1 MRLAIVFASL
11 PLRSAAL
18 VVGLLALACLF
29 WPDSVSQPPDN
40 PLGRLDASTIPAGR
54 RPTDPPRELV
64 AVLGKAGGPPAEQ
77 LCSVAVSADG
87 RWIAAGTRRGAVRL
101 FDVPAL
107 RPLREWREYDVAV
120 TALDFAPDGL
130 SLITGGADGVI
141 RRWSLDG
148 AELPGGP
155 IPTHPGPVHAIAH
168 APGGRA
174 VATAAR
180 GGVRVWDVGP
190 GAWVAVGD
198 AVIADWPVWALAFS
212 PDGRR
217 LACGG
222 GGDNAVR
229 LLRVDGGRPAVE
241 AVLAGSDEF
250 QVRGLG
256 FAPDGAVA
264 SLNSDS
270 RGTIWAANGAEA
282 CGFRLAGPP
291 CLKGVFVRDGRHLL
305 TVHGDGAVWV
315 LRLRRPWAAD

>member
-1 MRLAIVFASL
+1 MRLAIVFAAL

-18 VVGLLALACLF
+18 AVGLLAFACLF
-29 WPDSVSQPPDN
+29 WPESVSQPPDN
-40 PLGRLDASTIPAGR
+40 PLGRLDPSAIPASR

-64 AVLGKAGGPPAEQ
+64 AVLGKAGGPSAEQ
-77 LCSVAVSADG
+77 LCSVAVSADA

-107 RPLREWREYDVAV
+107 RPLREWRGYDVAV

-130 SLITGGADGVI
+130 SLVTGGADGVV

-148 AELPGGP
+148 AELAGGP
-155 IPTHPGPVHAIAH
+155 ILTHPGPVHAIAH

-174 VATAAR
+174 ATAAR

-190 GAWVAVGD
+190 GGWVAVGD
-198 AVIADWPVWALAFS
+198 VVIADWPVWALAFS

-229 LLRVDGGRPAVE
+229 LLRVDGGRPEVQAVF
-241 AVLAGSDEF
+241 AGSGEF

-256 FAPDGAVA
+256 VAADGAVA
-264 SLNSDS
+264 SLDSDS
-270 RGTIWAANGAEA
+270 RGAVWVANGAEA
-282 CGFRLAGPP
+282 DGFRLACPP
-291 CLKGVFVRDGRHLL
+291 CLKAIFAQDGRHLL
-305 TVHGDGAVWV
+305 AVHGDGTIWV
-315 LRLRRPWAAD
+315 LRLRRPWGAV